1 MQKSRPTP
9 HFNFSESLSLRV
21 AQRSDLHDLANLIHF
36 ETYVHRHLDY
46 RPPLDWVGSH
56 PFFVLER
63 YNQIVGALSCPPDP
77 PEVAWIR
84 LFAAS
89 HQVTPEKAWHLL
101 WNHIQDELNQYEDL
115 RWAAVIPIYKWFEV
129 LVKKSGFER
138 LHRIILLSWQN
149 ESLPEAPQNQDITIR
164 PMTIDDLKNV
174 EGIDQASF
182 IPIWQNSQSYLEV
195 AFRQAIVATVATK
208 DEQIIGYQIS
218 TATPMGGHLARL
230 AVHPNRQ
237 GLGIGQML
245 LCDLLEQFQR
255 RGARAVTVNTQHDN
269 QASMKLYKKVG
280 FRPTGEE
287 YPIYYL
293 PISPP

>member
-1 MQKSRPTP
+1 MQKSKQSP
-9 HFNFSESLSLRV
+9 NFTIPDSLSI
-21 AQRSDLHDLANLIHF
+21 RSVNKTDLHDLANLIHF

-46 RPPLDWVGSH
+46 RPPLDWVGSS
-56 PFFVLER
+56 PFYILER
-63 YNQIVGALSCPPDP
+63 YKQIVGALSCPPDP

-89 HQVTPEKAWHLL
+89 HQVSPEKVWYWL
-101 WNHIQDELNQYEDL
+101 WRYIREELNDYSGL
-115 RWAAVIPIYKWFEV
+115 RWAAAIPIHKWFEA

-138 LHRIILLSWQN
+138 LHRIILLSWQGDQ
-149 ESLPEAPQNQDITIR
+149 LPEAPRTQNITIR
-164 PMTIDDLKNV
+164 PMAIDDLKNV

-182 IPIWQNSQSYLEV
+182 IPLWQNSQSYLEV
-195 AFRQAIVATVATK
+195 AFRQAVVATVAIK
-208 DEQIIGYQIS
+208 DEEIIGYQIS

-230 AVHPNRQ
+230 AVHPSFQ
-237 GLGIGQML
+237 GLGIGQTL

-280 FRPTGEE
+280 FHPTGEE

-293 PISPP
+293 PID